1 MLTRHAVQADDE
13 VLPVDVRPEDRT
25 VVDAVRRQVVDAA
38 FVEPARV
45 ATHLESVPEPAA
57 PPATKPK
64 GV

>member
-1 MLTRHAVQADDE
+1 MPSET
-13 VLPVDVRPEDRT
+13 RPEDRT

-45 ATHLESVPEPAA
+45 ATHLESGREPAA